1 MDVSFPCKFSDK
13 GCNEVG
19 TRSPMQN
26 HIRYCIFTMIK
37 CNYLAKILPCNE
49 MIPYGEMVDHL
60 KNKHKAFEC
69 RTEASG
75 EIKDIV
81 YSIPNASNAY
91 SRPIIAKID
100 DSTFVLNHVTRD
112 NSLICWVTILGTEE
126 NAQKYEVKI
135 TAAPNDASAK
145 TRGKVYSIAMSTEDI
160 LKDPSGTLYIGKNMA
175 DKMAVMRDG
184 TPRIHTDY
192 HIIRK

>member
-1 MDVSFPCKFSDK
+1 
-13 GCNEVG
+13 
-19 TRSPMQN
+19 MQN

-75 EIKDIV
+75 EIKYIS
-81 YSIPNASNAY
+81 YPFSSKAY
-91 SRPIIAKID
+91 YYPIIAKID
-100 DSTFVLNHVTRD
+100 DSTFFLNCVKRD
-112 NSLICWVTILGTEE
+112 HSIIYWVTILGTEE

-135 TAAPNDASAK
+135 TSAPNEDTSAK

-160 LKDPSGTLYIGKNMA
+160 LKDPSGTLYIGKNVA

-184 TPRIHTDY
+184 TPRIYTDY